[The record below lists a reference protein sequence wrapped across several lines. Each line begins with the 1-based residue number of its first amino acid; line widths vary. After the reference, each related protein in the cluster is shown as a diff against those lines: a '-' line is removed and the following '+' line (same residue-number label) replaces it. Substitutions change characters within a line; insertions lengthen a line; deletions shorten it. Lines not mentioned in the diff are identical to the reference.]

1 MTSSST
7 MSRYIKNVARVAS
20 SLGPSEERGYAMWV
34 GYDIIGVDDDLSHP
48 RIVEVRRSGR
58 SRRDQLHAGRAGRHR
73 DVQQAGPH
81 VGQPLRLS
89 PRGDDALP
97 QPERLSYVR

>member
-34 GYDIIGVDDDLSHP
+34 GYDIVGVDDDLTS
-48 RIVEVRRSGR
+48 IGLLKV
-58 SRRDQLHAGRAGRHR
+58 
-73 DVQQAGPH
+73 
-81 VGQPLRLS
+81 
-89 PRGDDALP
+89 DDAGDRGVTHFTVVEPDDVEMHEKLGL
-97 QPERLSYVR
+97 RRK

>member
-34 GYDIIGVDDDLSHP
+34 GYDIVAHCNP
-48 RIVEVRRSGR
+48 
-58 SRRDQLHAGRAGRHR
+58 A
-73 DVQQAGPH
+73 
-81 VGQPLRLS
+81 
-89 PRGDDALP
+89 
-97 QPERLSYVR
+97 

>member
-34 GYDIIGVDDDLSHP
+34 GYDIVGVDGDLASLGLLKVEDAGDRGVTHFT
-48 RIVEVRRSGR
+48 IVEP
-58 SRRDQLHAGRAGRHR
+58 D
-73 DVQQAGPH
+73 DVAMYEKLG
-81 VGQPLRLS
+81 LR
-89 PRGDDALP
+89 
-97 QPERLSYVR
+97 